1 MKTNML
7 KISRRGQIGVM
18 FFCALATS
26 QLLLGPVLSG
36 SVLANESLLGGRAFS
51 PPSETIPMGDAWE
64 AKGITHSTNTEVDLA
79 VALDQQLYPAM
90 GPMVEAFAKARGV
103 KIAVQDGTCGVSAGV
118 LANKTADMGGFCCAP
133 SVTDRL
139 PGLTY
144 HTVGIGAL
152 ALITHPS
159 NPVNTVSLDE
169 ARALFGNNVRDWSE
183 LPMSGLKLGASE
195 KVRAVTRLHCKI
207 RPGHWRL
214 ILDTEQQFGWNI
226 TEVSAIKDMISQV
239 SSTPGSIGYETL
251 WHIDQKGQQENKPLK
266 TLLVNDT
273 DPRDL
278 SAVATGKYPLY
289 RVFNITSWG
298 SGPAQTKLGTELAA
312 YLVEHAPQMEAKFAI
327 IPAQELR
334 KNGWQFEG
342 DELIGEP
349 K

>member
-1 MKTNML
+1 MKTSML
-7 KISRRGQIGVM
+7 KISRRGQIGAMV
-18 FFCALATS
+18 FCALGTS
-26 QLLLGPVLSG
+26 QLLLGP
-36 SVLANESLLGGRAFS
+36 VLANESLLGGRAFA
-51 PPSETIPMGDAWE
+51 PPSETIPMGDTWE
-64 AKGITHSTNTEVDLA
+64 AKGITHTTDTEVDLA
-79 VALDQQLYPAM
+79 VVLDQQLYPAM
-90 GPMVEAFAKARGV
+90 GPMVEAFAKERGV

-159 NPVNTVSLDE
+159 NPVNSVSLDE
-169 ARALFGNNVRDWSE
+169 ARALFGNNIRDWSE
-183 LPMSGLKLGASE
+183 LPMSGMKLGASE
-195 KVRAVTRLHCKI
+195 KVRAVARLHCKI

-251 WHIDQKGQQENKPLK
+251 WHIDHKGQQDNQPLK

-278 SAVATGKYPLY
+278 SAVTTGKYPLY
-289 RVFNITSWG
+289 RVFNISSWS

-312 YLVEHAPQMEAKFAI
+312 YLVEHASQLEAKFAI
-327 IPAQELR
+327 IPAQDLR

>member
-1 MKTNML
+1 MNNSLIKMVL
-7 KISRRGQIGVM
+7 RGRVGVLSM
-18 FFCALATS
+18 SALVAS
-26 QLLLGPVLSG
+26 QVLLGPALSG
-36 SVLANESLLGGRAFS
+36 SVSANESLLGGRAFS
-51 PPSETIPMGDAWE
+51 PPSETIPMGDTWE
-64 AKGITHSTNTEVDLA
+64 AKGITHTTDTEVDLA
-79 VALDQQLYPAM
+79 VVLDQQLYPAM
-90 GPMVEAFAKARGV
+90 GPMVEAFAKERGV
-103 KIAVQDGTCGVSAGV
+103 KIAVQEGTCGVSAGV

-133 SVTDRL
+133 TVTDRL

-159 NPVNTVSLDE
+159 NPVSAVSLDE
-169 ARALFGNNVRDWSE
+169 ARALFGSNIRDWSE
-183 LPMSGLKLGASE
+183 LPMSGMKLGASE
-195 KVRAVTRLHCKI
+195 KVRAVARLHCKI

-239 SSTPGSIGYETL
+239 SSMPGSIGYETL
-251 WHIDQKGQQENKPLK
+251 WHIDHKGQQDNQPLK

-298 SGPAQTKLGTELAA
+298 SGPAQSKLGTELAA
-312 YLVEHAPQMEAKFAI
+312 YLVEHASQLDAKFAI
-327 IPAQELR
+327 IPAQDLR
-334 KNGWQFEG
+334 KNGWQFDG